1 MRTLHPVIAALAT
14 SLSIAGPAYA
24 ITEDASN
31 TYVKKFGAVGD
42 GVNDDT
48 FAFQQALA
56 QVKAGGV
63 VFLPDGNFTLTSTI
77 VITKPVTIIGTGAA
91 TQLYNKNNQTLFR
104 FVNVNN
110 AAIRDV
116 YLGSSSIQPGV
127 SLIEFVNS
135 HHNQI
140 NNVTMLGGYY
150 GLHLKGSLL
159 NTVIDLRSGTNFQG
173 FFAPTSINNTWVMA
187 EPFNGISAN
196 ANTFIAPVLE
206 GGTNGL
212 VLTDGA
218 GQGSVHIMGG
228 TIEGVSGTGL
238 TLSGTF
244 LPSSIT
250 GLPTCGAGCGY
261 LGLSGI
267 ELLDTTFDALFDQIR
282 RDRRFDQ
289 AVFYEFGRNFWFYD
303 PQLDKVAPF
312 VTGYAI
318 LNRFLSM
325 ESAALSGAPFRP
337 DLPFGEFKASIL
349 DDLFNTYWADERWT
363 WRNTLA
369 IDSAPPNQNKWGG
382 ADLAAAILNIIQ
394 RDGGFTAMQKFWQTI
409 ATLRSASTQE
419 EAMLNFLRA
428 GKAATGKDYRA
439 LLRDNSLPFP

>member
-1 MRTLHPVIAALAT
+1 MRTLNLIIATTVA
-14 SLSIAGPAYA
+14 SLSIIGPAGA
-24 ITEDASN
+24 ITEDTSN

-48 FAFQQALA
+48 YAFQQALA

-63 VFLPDGNFTLTSTI
+63 VFLPDGNFTLSSTI

-110 AAIRDV
+110 SAIRDV
-116 YLGSSSIQPGV
+116 YLGSNSTQPGV

-150 GLHLKGSLL
+150 GLHLQGSLL

-218 GQGSVHIMGG
+218 
-228 TIEGVSGTGL
+228 
-238 TLSGTF
+238 
-244 LPSSIT
+244 
-250 GLPTCGAGCGY
+250 
-261 LGLSGI
+261 
-267 ELLDTTFDALFDQIR
+267 
-282 RDRRFDQ
+282 
-289 AVFYEFGRNFWFYD
+289 
-303 PQLDKVAPF
+303 
-312 VTGYAI
+312 
-318 LNRFLSM
+318 
-325 ESAALSGAPFRP
+325 
-337 DLPFGEFKASIL
+337 
-349 DDLFNTYWADERWT
+349 
-363 WRNTLA
+363 
-369 IDSAPPNQNKWGG
+369 
-382 ADLAAAILNIIQ
+382 
-394 RDGGFTAMQKFWQTI
+394 
-409 ATLRSASTQE
+409 
-419 EAMLNFLRA
+419 
-428 GKAATGKDYRA
+428 KAACTSWAERSKA
-439 LLRDNSLPFP
+439 

>member
-1 MRTLHPVIAALAT
+1 
-14 SLSIAGPAYA
+14 
-24 ITEDASN
+24 
-31 TYVKKFGAVGD
+31 VKKFGAVGD

-48 FAFQQALA
+48 SAFQQALA

-63 VFLPDGNFTLTSTI
+63 VFLPDGNFTLSATI
-77 VITKPVTIIGTGAA
+77 IITKPVTIVGTGAA

-110 AAIRDV
+110 SAIRDV
-116 YLGSSSIQPGV
+116 YLGSNSTQPGV

-150 GLHLKGSLL
+150 GLHLQGSLL

-218 GQGSVHIMGG
+218 GQGSLHIMGG
-228 TIEGVSGTGL
+228 TIEGVSGAGL
-238 TLSGTF
+238 TLTGTF

-250 GLPTCGAGCGY
+250 GLHFEANGQADI
-261 LGLSGI
+261 LVNNSSN
-267 ELLDTTFDALFDQIR
+267 IR
-282 RDRRFDQ
+282 
-289 AVFYEFGRNFWFYD
+289 
-303 PQLDKVAPF
+303 
-312 VTGYAI
+312 I
-318 LNRFLSM
+318 
-325 ESAALSGAPFRP
+325 
-337 DLPFGEFKASIL
+337 
-349 DDLFNTYWADERWT
+349 
-363 WRNTLA
+363 
-369 IDSAPPNQNKWGG
+369 
-382 ADLAAAILNIIQ
+382 AAISSLP
-394 RDGGFTAMQKFWQTI
+394 GGT
-409 ATLRSASTQE
+409 ASTPLIS
-419 EAMLNFLRA
+419 LNGDTRNVQITDSLLSIVTVAASAKRIQLQNITFGAA
-428 GKAATGKDYRA
+428 GDNYCAFANVNLPAVNPA
-439 LLRDNSLPFP
+439 LPYGSIAYGPNNPFPGPIANITAVNVGDYCAGL

>member
-1 MRTLHPVIAALAT
+1 MRASNLVIAVTAT
-14 SLSIAGPAYA
+14 SLSIVGAAHA
-24 ITEDASN
+24 IDENTSN

-48 FAFQQALA
+48 YAFQQALA

-63 VFLPDGNFTLTSTI
+63 VFLPDGNFTLSSTI
-77 VITKPVTIIGTGAA
+77 VITKPVTIVGTGAA
-91 TQLYNKNNQTLFR
+91 TQLYNKNDQTLFR

-110 AAIRDV
+110 SAIRDV
-116 YLGSSSIQPGV
+116 YLGSNSTQPGV

-150 GLHLKGSLL
+150 GLHLQGSLL
-159 NTVIDLRSGTNFQG
+159 NTIIDLRSGTNFQG

-218 GQGSVHIMGG
+218 GQGSLHIMGG

-238 TLSGTF
+238 TLNGTF

-250 GLPTCGAGCGY
+250 GLHFEANGQADI
-261 LGLSGI
+261 LVNNSSN
-267 ELLDTTFDALFDQIR
+267 IR
-282 RDRRFDQ
+282 F
-289 AVFYEFGRNFWFYD
+289 
-303 PQLDKVAPF
+303 
-312 VTGYAI
+312 TAI
-318 LNRFLSM
+318 TSV
-325 ESAALSGAPFRP
+325 P
-337 DLPFGEFKASIL
+337 
-349 DDLFNTYWADERWT
+349 
-363 WRNTLA
+363 
-369 IDSAPPNQNKWGG
+369 GG
-382 ADLAAAILNIIQ
+382 AASMPSISLNGDTRNVQITDSLLSIV
-394 RDGGFTAMQKFWQTI
+394 TVA
-409 ATLRSASTQE
+409 ASTKRIQ
-419 EAMLNFLRA
+419 LQNITFGVA
-428 GKAATGKDYRA
+428 GPSYCAFANVNLPAVNPA
-439 LLRDNSLPFP
+439 LPYGSIAYGPNNPFPGAIANITALNVGDYCAGL

>member
-1 MRTLHPVIAALAT
+1 MRTLTLVVAALAT
-14 SLSIAGPAYA
+14 SLSIAGPARA
-24 ITEDASN
+24 IDENTSN

-48 FAFQQALA
+48 YAFQQALA
-56 QVKAGGV
+56 QVKAGGI

-77 VITKPVTIIGTGAA
+77 VITKPVTIVGTGAA

-110 AAIRDV
+110 SAIRDV
-116 YLGSSSIQPGV
+116 YLGSNSTQLGV

-150 GLHLKGSLL
+150 GLHLQGSLL

-218 GQGSVHIMGG
+218 GQGSLHIMGG

-244 LPSSIT
+244 LPSSIA
-250 GLPTCGAGCGY
+250 GLHFEANGQADI
-261 LGLSGI
+261 LVNNSSN
-267 ELLDTTFDALFDQIR
+267 IR
-282 RDRRFDQ
+282 F
-289 AVFYEFGRNFWFYD
+289 A
-303 PQLDKVAPF
+303 
-312 VTGYAI
+312 AI
-318 LNRFLSM
+318 TSV
-325 ESAALSGAPFRP
+325 P
-337 DLPFGEFKASIL
+337 
-349 DDLFNTYWADERWT
+349 
-363 WRNTLA
+363 
-369 IDSAPPNQNKWGG
+369 GG
-382 ADLAAAILNIIQ
+382 AVSTPSISLNGDTRNVQITDSLLSIV
-394 RDGGFTAMQKFWQTI
+394 TVA
-409 ATLRSASTQE
+409 ASTKRIQ
-419 EAMLNFLRA
+419 LQNITFGVA
-428 GKAATGKDYRA
+428 GPSYCAFA
-439 LLRDNSLPFP
+439 NVSLPAVNPALPYGSIPYGPNNPFPGPIANITAVNVGDYCAGL